1 MRKQLHIIFR
11 LVMFS
16 CILLFVSQE
25 ASAQITFSVKNQ
37 TIRQTIRVIE
47 KKADYSFFY
56 TDKLPGLDQK
66 ISLTVS
72 NESIDAVL
80 EKVFKGSS
88 ISYKIE
94 SGKQVVLTLKSE
106 QNAPQ
111 KGDKKTITGVVA
123 DRRGEPL
130 IGVTVR
136 VEGENI
142 GTATDIDG
150 RFSLEAPVGAKI
162 SFSYIGYVSQS
173 HTVNKQNIYNVS
185 LSEDSQVLEEVVVVG
200 YGFMKRKD
208 ITTAVSVVSTADI
221 EERPIMTAAQAIQ
234 GKAAG
239 IQVVQPSGMPG
250 SGVTIRVRGATSVQA
265 SNEPLYVVDGLPSD
279 DISNISPN
287 DIESMQIL
295 KDASSAAIYGAR
307 AANGVVLITTKRGKI
322 GAPQVK
328 MSAYVGF
335 SKLGKK
341 IDALNTEQYKDL
353 MKDLKAVSDVAP
365 NIPESETRYV
375 DWTDLF
381 FGTGVNQNYQ
391 LSVAN
396 GTEKLQ
402 YFVSGGY
409 SDEQGIVE
417 KAHFNRYNFRA
428 NLDSEQTKW
437 LKMALNFAY
446 SHTGGQWVNES
457 RSSLRAGSIL
467 SVVNTPPFMQ
477 KRNPYDPN
485 EYDEQAYGARILN
498 PLAANAADSNTNT
511 DHING
516 SLGFTVDILKGLKFK
531 TTFGIELT
539 NEHWDYYLDPISTS
553 DGRGTK
559 GRVEES
565 FSRNF
570 EWLFENL
577 LTYDCSFNKHN
588 LSILGG
594 ATQQRAQY
602 NGSWMAGF
610 DLAESY
616 PDIHSISA
624 ANQLDKD
631 ACGSSAS
638 AWTLAS
644 FLGRVAYNYDSR
656 YLLTVNFRADGSS
669 RFAPGHRWGTFPSVS
684 AAWRISQESWFPK
697 NDVVNDLKIRVGYGV
712 TGSQAS
718 VGNYS
723 YLASYNTSV
732 YPFGTTSGNQT
743 ALVSSTLANP
753 YIHWEEVA
761 QTNIGFDASLFNSRI
776 VFSLDAYLKETRDM
790 LVKAS
795 IPITSGFED
804 TTTTYTNAGKVRN
817 QGLEMSLHTINLTG
831 ELGWETNVT
840 ATYNK
845 NKIKDLNSAVP
856 YYINQI
862 NNSYVTML
870 AKDYPINAFYGYVTD
885 GLFQNQAE
893 VDAHAVQPG
902 AEPGDIRFRDLNNDG
917 VINDSDRTVIGNPNP
932 SWFFSM
938 NNNLSYKGFELSVF
952 LQGVAGNKIYNAN
965 NIDNVGMAAAY
976 NQTTDVLNR
985 WRGEGTSYS
994 MPRAVFGDPNQNCR
1008 VSDRFVEDG
1017 SYLRVKNIT
1026 LSYTFP
1032 KQWLQKLQIENA
1044 RLSLSCE
1051 NVATIT
1057 GYSGFDPEVDINGI
1071 DLSRYP
1077 ISRTFSVGLNFNF

>member
-1 MRKQLHIIFR
+1 MRKQLHIILR
-11 LVMFS
+11 LVMFC

-25 ASAQITFSVKNQ
+25 VSAQITFSVKNQ

-66 ISLTVS
+66 ISLKVD
-72 NESIDAVL
+72 NESIDSVL
-80 EKVFKGSS
+80 EKVFKGSP

-94 SGKQVVLTLKSE
+94 SGKQVVLTLKTE
-106 QNAPQ
+106 QNASQ

-150 RFSLEAPVGAKI
+150 RFSLEAPIGAKI

-200 YGFMKRKD
+200 YGSMKRKD

-365 NIPESETRYV
+365 NIPENETRYV

-477 KRNPYDPN
+477 KWNPYDPN

-516 SLGFTVDILKGLKFK
+516 SLGFTVDIYKGLKFK

-602 NGSWMAGF
+602 NASWMAGF

-644 FLGRVAYNYDSR
+644 FLGRIAYNYDSR

-669 RFAPGHRWGTFPSVS
+669 RFAPGHRWGFFPSL
-684 AAWRISQESWFPK
+684 ALAWRTSEESFIKENAPVIS
-697 NDVVNDLKIRVGYGV
+697 NLKLRISAGKLGNQNIGDFAYAPTIALGSASANYVLGNNLV
-712 TGSQAS
+712 TGSVQ
-718 VGNYS
+718 
-723 YLASYNTSV
+723 TSISNPELTWEKANQLDLGIDFGLFNNRIAGTIEAYYKRTTDLLWEV
-732 YPFGTTSGNQT
+732 PLPLESGFGTS
-743 ALVSSTLANP
+743 L
-753 YIHWEEVA
+753 
-761 QTNIGFDASLFNSRI
+761 TNIGKIDNKGIEFTLNTVNISTKDFLW
-776 VFSLDAYLKETRDM
+776 
-790 LVKAS
+790 
-795 IPITSGFED
+795 
-804 TTTTYTNAGKVRN
+804 TTAF
-817 QGLEMSLHTINLTG
+817 MIS
-831 ELGWETNVT
+831 
-840 ATYNK
+840 YNN
-845 NKIKDLNSAVP
+845 NKIKELYDGKQDVNKTLFVGRPIGQFYLLKSEGIWQTNEAAEAAKYNARPGDRKILDSKKDYVINGEDRDFCGVSTPKYYGSFTNTFSYKGIDLTAFFTFAGGHK
-856 YYINQI
+856 I
-862 NNSYVTML
+862 NNS
-870 AKDYPINAFYGYVTD
+870 
-885 GLFQNQAE
+885 
-893 VDAHAVQPG
+893 
-902 AEPGDIRFRDLNNDG
+902 
-917 VINDSDRTVIGNPNP
+917 
-932 SWFFSM
+932 
-938 NNNLSYKGFELSVF
+938 
-952 LQGVAGNKIYNAN
+952 
-965 NIDNVGMAAAY
+965 
-976 NQTTDVLNR
+976 LNR
-985 WRGEGTSYS
+985 YLNSFNVWGNMSENYYKYYWRQDRPNNKYPAPRVGSAYANGDGTD
-994 MPRAVFGDPNQNCR
+994 ANLQKGD
-1008 VSDRFVEDG
+1008 
-1017 SYLRVKNIT
+1017 YLRLRNLEIGYSLPKSVIRNIKASNIRVYFSVQNLFT
-1026 LSYTFP
+1026 ATEFTGFDVESSDNTNPYP
-1032 KQWLQKLQIENA
+1032 NA
-1044 RLSLSCE
+1044 RSF
-1051 NVATIT
+1051 I
-1057 GYSGFDPEVDINGI
+1057 GGI
-1071 DLSRYP
+1071 S
-1077 ISRTFSVGLNFNF
+1077 LNF